1 MNKLKDLR
9 MAAGLS
15 QQELAD
21 KVGFHRATIVAV
33 ENGRWHP
40 SMELMKKISKVF
52 GKTVDEIFFS
62 EDV

>member
-1 MNKLKDLR
+1 MNKLKALR

-40 SMELMKKISKVF
+40 SMELMRKISKVF

-62 EDV
+62 ENG

>member
-1 MNKLKDLR
+1 MNRLKALR
-9 MAAGLS
+9 LAAGLS

-40 SMELMKKISKVF
+40 SMKLMKKISKVF
-52 GKTVDEIFFS
+52 GRTVDEIFFS